1 MIVFQKSD
9 LSLLEVLQ
17 SLHNKSG
24 SVSEVW
30 SPPLISTFTA
40 GLINTPASATTVEDT
55 VRNTEENVSVT

>member
-9 LSLLEVLQ
+9 LSLLEILQ

-24 SVSEVW
+24 SISEVW
-30 SPPLISTFTA
+30 SPPLISTFTS